1 MFDYVLLDLDGTL
14 TNPVEGITK
23 SINYAMEKMNK
34 PLVPDSLIPKFIGP
48 PLRTGFMQNVGFTE
62 AEAERALELY
72 RERYMPSNI
81 EPGSKLQCGLYENE
95 LYDGAKELLERLS
108 AAGKTI
114 AMATSK
120 PEEMAVKLMEHFGLL
135 RYFKFISAASMDSG
149 GRHEKNEIIQHAL
162 DTLGIGSDEL
172 SKTVMVGDRF
182 YDIVGAKDTGIASIA
197 VLSGFGSRREFEE
210 YGADYI
216 AENLFE
222 ACDIILNA

>member
-1 MFDYVLLDLDGTL
+1 MFEYVLLDLDGTL

-23 SINYAMEKMNK
+23 SINYAMEKMGK
-34 PLVPDSLIPKFIGP
+34 PLIPDSIIPKFIGP
-48 PLRTGFMQNVGFTE
+48 PLRTGFMQNAGFTE

-72 RERYMPSNI
+72 RERYMPR
-81 EPGSKLQCGLYENE
+81 GLYEND
-95 LYDGAKELLERLS
+95 LIDGAKELLERLS

-120 PEEMAVKLMEHFGLL
+120 PEEMAVELMRHFGLL
-135 RYFKFISAASMDSG
+135 DYFKFISAASMDSG
-149 GRHEKNEIIQHAL
+149 GRHEKNEIIQHAI
-162 DTLGIGSDEL
+162 DTLGISSEEL
-172 SKTVMVGDRF
+172 SKTIMVGDRF

-197 VLSGFGSRREFEE
+197 VLSGFGSRDEFEE

-222 ACDIILNA
+222 ACSIILNA

>member
-1 MFDYVLLDLDGTL
+1 MFNHVLLDLDGTL

-72 RERYMPSNI
+72 RERYMPT
-81 EPGSKLQCGLYENE
+81 GLYENE

-120 PEEMAVKLMEHFGLL
+120 PEEMAVKLMRHFGLFD
-135 RYFKFISAASMDSG
+135 YFDFISAASMDSG
-149 GRHEKNEIIQHAL
+149 GRHEKDEIIFHAL
-162 DTLGIGSDEL
+162 DTLGIGGEAL
-172 SKTVMVGDRF
+172 QKTVMVGDRF
-182 YDIVGAKDTGIASIA
+182 YDIVGAKNTGVKSIA
-197 VLSGFGSRREFEE
+197 VLSGFGSRGEFEQ

-216 AENLFE
+216 AEDLFA
-222 ACDIILNA
+222 ACDIILGE